1 MTDSE
6 EEFEKIVELDQIIK
20 SFLESTM
27 EVQELHTKIVDLF
40 SKMKTLTELI
50 DFDSTDIKEIVEGIV
65 AKELMYFNSF
75 S

>member
-1 MTDSE
+1 M
-6 EEFEKIVELDQIIK
+6 DQIIK